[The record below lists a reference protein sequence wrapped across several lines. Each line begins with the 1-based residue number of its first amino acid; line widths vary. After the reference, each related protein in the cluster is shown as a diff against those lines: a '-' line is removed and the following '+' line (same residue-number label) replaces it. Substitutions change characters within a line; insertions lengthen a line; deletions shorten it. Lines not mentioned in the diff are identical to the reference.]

1 MSKGSNPSNVTTTTS
16 AEPSEFVRP
25 YLSQAFDQAQNM
37 FESSVPNYYPNQTY
51 ADFSPETETALQ
63 LATARATGGNPLLG
77 SSQNEINNILQGNYL
92 SPTSNPYLQGLYNQM
107 AGDVTAGVQSQ
118 FSKAGRLGSAAN
130 QRVLADEL
138 GELANKVYAPN
149 YQMER
154 QNMMAATQLAPQLA
168 QADYQDIQALAGV
181 GQQREGQEMAQIQD
195 SINRFDFENQ
205 KPYYKLRE
213 YLGSIGSPYA
223 QTVSQTQPVFRNTG
237 AGLLGGAMAGS
248 QIASGIQGMNPM
260 YGAIGGGLLGGF
272 F

>member
-16 AEPSEFVRP
+16 AEPSQFVQP
-25 YLSQAFDQAQNM
+25 YLSQAFNQAQNL
-37 FESSVPNYYPNQTY
+37 FESSVPNYYPNETY
-51 ADFSPETETALQ
+51 ADFASETALQ

-77 SSQNEINNILQGNYL
+77 SSQKEINNILQGNYL

-130 QRVLADEL
+130 QSVLADEL

-181 GQQREGQEMAQIQD
+181 GQQRESQQMSQIQD
-195 SINRFDFENQ
+195 AVQRFDFEQQ

-213 YLGSIGSPYA
+213 YLASIGSPYA
-223 QTVSQTQPVFRNTG
+223 QTVSQTQPVFRNQA
-237 AGLLGGAMAGS
+237 AGLLGGAM
-248 QIASGIQGMNPM
+248 QGYQLGQNFGMGGL
-260 YGAIGGGLLGGF
+260 GAIGGGLLGGF

>member
-25 YLSQAFDQAQNM
+25 YLSQAFDQAQNL

-51 ADFSPETETALQ
+51 ADFSPETQTAQQ
-63 LATARATGGNPLLG
+63 LATLRALNNPLLG
-77 SSQNEINNILQGNYL
+77 SAQGEINNILQGNYL

-130 QRVLADEL
+130 QQVLAEEL
-138 GELANKVYAPN
+138 GQLANQVYAPN

-181 GQQREGQEMAQIQD
+181 GQQKESQQMAQIQD
-195 SINRFDFENQ
+195 AINRFDFEQQ

-213 YLGSIGSPYA
+213 YLASIGSPYA
-223 QTVSQTQPVFRNTG
+223 QTVSQTQPVFRNQA
-237 AGLLGGAMAGS
+237 AGLLGGAM
-248 QIASGIQGMNPM
+248 QGYQLGQNFGMGGL
-260 YGAIGGGLLGGF
+260 GAIGGGLLGGF